1 MTLSSSTDTIS
12 HRTALIQT
20 RPFPKQRKSV
30 LWAQLH
36 IATRMGVC
44 ASPQTKPWLNPGH
57 RDSGLLLGALPVPRG
72 IAMGNHSSVSP
83 EVNCEGLDLLSALSG
98 QLLPSQTLLI
108 GNLGWELLFSRFT
121 DGLSE

>member
-1 MTLSSSTDTIS
+1 
-12 HRTALIQT
+12 
-20 RPFPKQRKSV
+20 
-30 LWAQLH
+30 
-36 IATRMGVC
+36 MGVC
-44 ASPQTKPWLNPGH
+44 ASPQTKPWLNLGH